1 MQVLIT
7 IGILVLFT
15 VLGISMES
23 FFSGL
28 KIYLV
33 PMLALIMLSMG
44 ITLRVSDFVD
54 VFKRPLLILYAA
66 LLQFSIMPLLGF
78 LLSDLMGMKESLL
91 VGAVLVGSAPGGT
104 ASNVITYLSRGD
116 LAYSV
121 SMTAFSTLLSP
132 IMTPLLTYL
141 LIGSRVDV
149 PFYSMMKDLLLVILL
164 PVVMGI
170 AIRRVIPRIAF
181 LERFLPYLSVLLIG
195 LIIAIVIALNSRN
208 FRLLGVQVFAM
219 VMLHNLLGFLLGY
232 VFARLARLDTRRTKT
247 LSIEVGMQNSGL
259 ATILAIR
266 YFSPESALPGA
277 LFSLLQNINGL
288 LLSLLYKRL

>member
-66 LLQFSIMPLLGF
+66 LLQFTIMPLLGF
-78 LLSDLMGMKESLL
+78 LLSDLMGMKEGLL

-170 AIRRVIPRIAF
+170 AIRRVLPRIAF